1 MSSGDPVPPQ
11 LLQLSDNKLFFPR
24 WLWLVIHCRFLA
36 LVLHFLVE
44 CVWTPQ
50 LTHFFLLHHSCHW
63 PVTISLGFLPACR
76 EWSCAGSRGRL
87 QDFPGAPISLLYF
100 KLLQTLQLAG
110 IFSSFLFHFSS
121 FSFLFFPSFFPPLFF
136 SSFPSFLLIKLIF
149 YTDNSLLIFTILL
162 YIIIKSY

>member
-50 LTHFFLLHHSCHW
+50 LTHFFSTTLVIGQSQFLWDFFLLAESGAE
-63 PVTISLGFLPACR
+63 LGAGG
-76 EWSCAGSRGRL
+76 GSRT
-87 QDFPGAPISLLYF
+87 SLVLPSLCFILNCY
-100 KLLQTLQLAG
+100 K
-110 IFSSFLFHFSS
+110 HFSWLA
-121 FSFLFFPSFFPPLFF
+121 FFLLFYSIFLLFPSCFFLLFFPPLFF